1 METIG
6 EATRN
11 KSRTITPLLGQ
22 MATHMADL
30 VQMIND
36 ANLGP
41 PFQPFN
47 RPKEEGHY
55 FPEEAVF
62 AGTTRSGGGPTF
74 AGSLPFSES
83 RNCIKSLRSSN
94 VSTSRE

>member
-30 VQMIND
+30 VQMIMVND
-36 ANLGP
+36 ANLA
-41 PFQPFN
+41 FSPFN

-94 VSTSRE
+94 VSTSKE